1 MFLTHLKRLTASI
14 ENADVVIAP
23 NIVDEQIS
31 CSQKIQN
38 LITVINQL
46 PVETEIIAF
55 VDADAFVHE
64 TWLTSLVEPLQD
76 EKIGAT
82 VGARLYLPQIASLAA
97 YTEAAWVNFQIPLQK
112 QILQQLWYGEGLTQ
126 FGES

>member
-1 MFLTHLKRLTASI
+1 ML
-14 ENADVVIAP
+14 P
-23 NIVDEQIS
+23 
-31 CSQKIQN
+31 KIQN

-46 PVETEIIAF
+46 PAETEIIAF

-82 VGARLYLPQIASLAA
+82 VGARLYLPQTASLAS
-97 YTEAAWVNFQIPLQK
+97 YTEAAWVNFQIPLQANPAATMV
-112 QILQQLWYGEGLTQ
+112 W
-126 FGES
+126 